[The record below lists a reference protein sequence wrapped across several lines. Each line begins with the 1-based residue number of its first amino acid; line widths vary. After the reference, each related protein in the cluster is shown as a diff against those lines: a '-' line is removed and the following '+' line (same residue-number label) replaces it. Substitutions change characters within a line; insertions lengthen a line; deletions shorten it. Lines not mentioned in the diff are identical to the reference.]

1 MNCVIFTKCVC
12 EWRINVATRFRAP
25 IAFRFDSHTEQ
36 QSAQSDCRTAILFV
50 CKLRYTRCYSVDWLV
65 FLGVVRFFLFFFS
78 KTASHTRTQRKKNG
92 SHIWGLFFH
101 SLSIQMCT
109 KSNQLNT
116 LRFFSIVLCVNKDS
130 MFFWVLL
137 LTF

>member
-36 QSAQSDCRTAILFV
+36 QSAQSDSQNGLYFRMQATV
-50 CKLRYTRCYSVDWLV
+50 YTQCYSVDWLV

-116 LRFFSIVLCVNKDS
+116 LRFFLLYCVSIKIRC
-130 MFFWVLL
+130 FFGC
-137 LTF
+137 FC